1 MNIRT
6 ILSTIILTTF
16 SFGCGYSSIDNELVA
31 QPKRMH
37 NETPIICGDRVDVD
51 LSLGFMKDGVGSMS
65 THDTTMLV
73 SNSKHRDILNEAI
86 QTNKLVK
93 VHYDERR
100 IVFCGPE
107 QIVTGVEI
115 IK

>member
-1 MNIRT
+1 MNSRT
-6 ILSTIILTTF
+6 IFSTILITCFT
-16 SFGCGYSSIDNELVA
+16 FGCGNSSVDNELVA

-51 LSLGFMKDGVGSMS
+51 LSMGFMKDGVGSMS

-73 SNSKHRDILNEAI
+73 GNYKHKEILDEAI
-86 QTNKLVK
+86 QNNKLVK
-93 VHYDERR
+93 VRYDQRR
-100 IVFCGPE
+100 VVMCGPD
-107 QIVTGVEI
+107 QIITNVEI